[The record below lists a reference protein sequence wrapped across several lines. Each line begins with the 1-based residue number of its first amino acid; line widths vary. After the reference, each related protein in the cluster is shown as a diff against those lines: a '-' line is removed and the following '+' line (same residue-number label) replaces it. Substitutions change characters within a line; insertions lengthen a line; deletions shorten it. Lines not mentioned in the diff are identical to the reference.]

1 MTSPDII
8 SQSTNAA
15 LREAAAKYIA
25 TVHTPAF
32 IEGVDG
38 FATAHLGLEEPKDG
52 LRTLVTGVEES
63 LAISVDGKDQTSK
76 LFVNIDLAVPDG
88 SPASIVKPGMYN
100 KRGELDA
107 EEGEFARPVER
118 ALTESEGQELI
129 MDLHSI
135 MVKIPQNRKSQ

>member
-8 SQSTNAA
+8 SQSTNTA
-15 LREAAAKYIA
+15 LRETAAKYFA

-38 FATAHLGLEEPKDG
+38 FAIVHLGLEEPEDG
-52 LRTLVTGVEES
+52 LRTLVTGVEEG
-63 LAISVDGKDQTSK
+63 LDISVDGKDQSSK
-76 LFVNIDLAVPDG
+76 LFVNIDLAIPDG

-100 KRGELDA
+100 QHGEFDA

-118 ALTESEGQELI
+118 ALTEREGQELI
-129 MDLHSI
+129 MDLYSI
-135 MVKIPQNRKSQ
+135 MTKIPQNRKNQ